1 MRQILLPTLLL
12 FLGLAAC
19 ADHGSIAI
27 VADGPEA
34 PINEPDTHIVDP
46 GNAGSTA
53 NQGVNPGNGGQG
65 SNTGGGTGGAT
76 TGGSNGGGEPGC
88 ALRLYVRLALS
99 MHEVA
104 DTVIRVLKKF
114 DCRDRCL
121 LLQRSSR
128 ARPCPPA
135 SLARAVRA

>member
-76 TGGSNGGGEPGC
+76 TGGSNGGGEPGGGGGGEPGGGSGGGGG
-88 ALRLYVRLALS
+88 AGASPVP
-99 MHEVA
+99 EPG
-104 DTVIRVLKKF
+104 T
-114 DCRDRCL
+114 L
-121 LLQRSSR
+121 LLVGTGL
-128 ARPCPPA
+128 AGLAGA
-135 SLARAVRA
+135 SLRRRQRKAKAA